1 LFHRSFQSLENL
13 EVLDGVMTAAGREKR
28 AFASHVPTWQRFQ
41 TSVALS
47 SVKTSESATNVYQR
61 QYAHVYANRL
71 NELKSRCWDN
81 VPDNGVTRCQRVLD
95 LSEDVPN
102 IVVGTLIKE
111 FGDKD
116 PFDAS
121 KCRTDDIL
129 ILEDESGRVHLKTDQ
144 VDQYATGAVF
154 AVQGTVRSGGSLI
167 VDAFYP
173 PAELQFPSFHGYL
186 TPSLSGH
193 APNVLFVSGLNCGD
207 PNASSLQRDMLLA
220 YLQGFLTPTAS
231 KVCRV
236 IVAGCSTFPKDAA
249 YGAKEMDAFL
259 SQICAT
265 GIPVDLLP
273 GMDDPTTANWPQR
286 PIHSSLVKET
296 DAFGS
301 DFLSK
306 TPNPYASG
314 LGDKYVLGTDGRNVT
329 DLVHYLRDIDSP
341 VSDIKA
347 LEITMRWG
355 HICPTGPDSVP
366 TMPHLAS
373 DPMILPYKPHVYF
386 AGNCSEFATKIVDG
400 TCLLCIPKFSI
411 SGTAV
416 LVNLETLGCELVRFD
431 DSS

>member
-1 LFHRSFQSLENL
+1 
-13 EVLDGVMTAAGREKR
+13 MTAAGRERR
-28 AFASHVPTWQRFQ
+28 AFASHVPKWQRFQ

-111 FGDKD
+111 FGTKD
-116 PFDAS
+116 QFDAS
-121 KCRTDDIL
+121 KCRPDDIL

-144 VDQYATGAVF
+144 VHQYATGAVI
-154 AVQGTVRSGGSLI
+154 AVQGTVQTGGSL
-167 VDAFYP
+167 VVEAFYP
-173 PAELQFPSFHGYL
+173 PAPLEFPSIPARL
-186 TPSLSGH
+186 TPALSGH
-193 APNVLFVSGLNCGD
+193 SPNVLFVSGLNCGD

-220 YLQGFLTPTAS
+220 YLQGFLTPNAS

-236 IVAGCSTFPKDAA
+236 IVAGCSTNPKDGA
-249 YGAKEMDAFL
+249 YGSKEMDAFL

-265 GIPVDLLP
+265 GIPVDLIP

-286 PIHSSLVKET
+286 PIHSSLIKET
-296 DAFGS
+296 DAFGKT
-301 DFLSK
+301 FLAK
-306 TPNPYASG
+306 TPNPYASEI
-314 LGDKYVLGTDGRNVT
+314 GDKYVLGTDGRNVK
-329 DLVHYLRDIDSP
+329 DLVQYLRDVDSP
-341 VSDIKA
+341 VSEMKA
-347 LEITMRWG
+347 LETTMQWG

-366 TMPHLAS
+366 TMPHPAS
-373 DPMILPYKPHVYF
+373 DPMILAYKPHIYF
-386 AGNCSEFATKIVDG
+386 AGNCSEFATKIVDE

-416 LVNLETLGCELVRFD
+416 LVDLKTLGCELLRFD